1 MGKDK
6 SQKETE
12 LKKKKTNPKL
22 IIFVKNKKNITCVK
36 QERASIK
43 RNRK

>member
-6 SQKETE
+6 SQKEPK
-12 LKKKKTNPKL
+12 LKKKKNPKL

-36 QERASIK
+36 QERASIE